1 VSGLPRD
8 GTDMSH
14 RARVL
19 GYSNVSTALALLNDH
34 QLGQLVATAQAIGSG
49 IGGTSALLDIAGVP
63 VFVKRI
69 PLTDLERHPQ
79 NVMSTANVFGLPMF
93 CQYGVVAYGGGGFG
107 AWRELAA
114 NTMTTNWVLAKQTE
128 AFPLM
133 YHWRVLPGA
142 APLAEELADIDRVV
156 AYWGGSAAVR
166 RRLHGLAQASASVVL
181 FLEYIPQSLD
191 AWLTSELAAGPDAVA
206 AACTM
211 VQRCLSADIAF
222 MNTNG
227 LLHFDAHFR
236 NILTDG
242 RRLYLADLGLAT
254 SPRFDL
260 STHERDFVAEH
271 MSHDAGYAVREL
283 LNWIV
288 ANVVGIAAP
297 DTGGPVERY
306 DYIRRC
312 AAGARPA
319 GSPEPVAELI
329 TRYAPVAAVMNDF
342 YWNLFGETRA
352 TPYPAQEIT
361 QKMTLIPG
369 FALDSRLRARSTAS
383 QPPDSH
389 LQRESGA
396 LRLTTDVERQAVGP
410 HPGPTT

>member
-1 VSGLPRD
+1 MSGLPRD

-19 GYSNVSTALALLNDH
+19 RYGDVSTALALLNDH
-34 QLGQLVATAQAIGSG
+34 QLGQLVDGAQAIGSG
-49 IGGTSALLDIAGVP
+49 IGGTSALLDIAGAP

-69 PLTDLERHPQ
+69 PLTDLERDPH
-79 NVMSTANVFGLPMF
+79 NVMSTANLFGLPTF
-93 CQYGVVAYGGGGFG
+93 CQYGVVAVGSPGFG

-133 YHWRVLPGA
+133 YHWRILPGA
-142 APLAEELADIDRVV
+142 VPLADELADIERAV
-156 AYWGGSAAVR
+156 AYWEGSTAVR
-166 RRLHGLAQASASVVL
+166 ERIHAVATASASVVL
-181 FLEYIPQSLD
+181 FLEYIPQNLD
-191 AWLTSELAAGPDAVA
+191 AWLTSQLAAGPDAVT
-206 AACTM
+206 AACAM
-211 VQRCLSADIAF
+211 VHRHLRADIAF

-242 RRLYLADLGLAT
+242 HRLYLADLGLAT

-260 STHERDFVAEH
+260 STHERDFLALNT
-271 MSHDAGYAVREL
+271 SHDASYAMREL
-283 LNWIV
+283 LNWTV
-288 ANVVGIAAP
+288 ANVVGIADP

-319 GSPEPVAELI
+319 GAPEPVAELI
-329 TRYAPVAAVMNDF
+329 SRYAPVVAIMNDF

-361 QKMTLIPG
+361 QAMTLIPG
-369 FALDSRLRARSTAS
+369 FAPDPPPHSPQTATFNENLTPS
-383 QPPDSH
+383 VSPQMSSH
-389 LQRESGA
+389 
-396 LRLTTDVERQAVGP
+396 RQ
-410 HPGPTT
+410 